1 MKYEWRKKEK
11 DIYLPKQKP
20 TLVTIPKQNLLM
32 ISGIGDPNKE
42 EFSQKV
48 GVLYALSYTIRMFPK
63 SGYTPEGYFEYT
75 VYPLEGVWGLTD
87 KGIKLDTLVKDELTY
102 TIMIRQPEFVTDE
115 VFARAKETVLK
126 KKKDID
132 PSILDKVSFGSVEDG
147 LSVQMMHIGSYG
159 DEPASFE
166 KMNAFIDENGLEKR
180 TKKHREVY
188 LSDPRK
194 TDKSKMKTV
203 LRYMVKLLDI

>member
-1 MKYEWRKKEK
+1 
-11 DIYLPKQKP
+11 
-20 TLVTIPKQNLLM
+20 
-32 ISGIGDPNKE
+32 
-42 EFSQKV
+42 
-48 GVLYALSYTIRMFPK
+48 MFPK
-63 SGYTPEGYFEYT
+63 GGYTPEGYFEYT

-87 KGIKLDTLVKDELTY
+87 AGKQSNALNKDQLTY

-115 VFARAKETVLK
+115 IFAKAKETVLS

-132 PSILDKVSFGSVEDG
+132 PSILNKVTFESMEDG
-147 LSVQMMHIGSYG
+147 LSVQMMHLGSYD
-159 DEPASFE
+159 DEPATFQQ
-166 KMNAFIDENGLEKR
+166 MNAFIDENGLVKR

-203 LRYMVKLLDI
+203 LRYMVYYK